1 VKPKLARAL
10 ARTADRKAKG
20 LLPVYARHRKEKG
33 KTTPAPK
40 TARQSLPCVHLGD
53 PTGETRPCQGCGGR
67 VVPVPLRACAVYGVC
82 SESRVVK
89 LAGGEPVKCCR
100 AMCPSFRAAEPA

>member
-1 VKPKLARAL
+1 VNPRLAHVI
-10 ARTADRKAKG
+10 ARTAARKAAG
-20 LLPVYARHRKEKG
+20 QIPVYARHRKEKG
-33 KTTPAPK
+33 ATKPAPK
-40 TARQSLPCVHLGD
+40 TVRTPMPCVHLGG
-53 PTGETRPCQGCGGR
+53 PTGESRPCQGCGGR
-67 VVPVPLRACAVYGVC
+67 VVQVPLRACAVYGVC